1 MAENRLCLKYPVLV
15 EGKYDKIRLSNI
27 ISSPVIALGGFS
39 VFNDSEKLALIR
51 QMSLK
56 KCIIILTDSDSAG
69 MIIRNKL
76 KGMVEKD
83 KLINVYVPRIKGR
96 EKRKNR
102 DSKEGILGVEGIED
116 SIIRSLLQRFC
127 TDCPDTA
134 QMGAQITKAEFF
146 SDGFSGRNDA
156 SGNRRMLA
164 NHWN

>member
-1 MAENRLCLKYPVLV
+1 MKYPVLV

-56 KCIIILTDSDSAG
+56 KCIIILTDSASAG

-83 KLINVYVPRIKGR
+83 
-96 EKRKNR
+96 
-102 DSKEGILGVEGIED
+102 
-116 SIIRSLLQRFC
+116 
-127 TDCPDTA
+127 
-134 QMGAQITKAEFF
+134 
-146 SDGFSGRNDA
+146 
-156 SGNRRMLA
+156 
-164 NHWN
+164 